1 VASVSEFNQQE
12 EKGSTA
18 AKPRVL
24 ALKRRVGVGEKTGP
38 VEGMGGREAVGGRTL
53 SRP

>member
-38 VEGMGGREAVGGRTL
+38 VEGREAVGGRTL